1 MQYLYPNHDYYREL
15 IKRYTPQTRVNMN
28 ISGGTEKVKYFVNA
42 AYLHQGGNLKVEP
55 KSFLGYDPSA
65 KMDRYSFRANLDY
78 QVTKSF
84 KAFLNLGTYIE
95 QVNMPSGSAY
105 PNTDTG
111 WMMRD
116 VLYQATTIT
125 PITPGPYVDPYSGL
139 DEKALVFPTYLDRSA
154 MEVINRQGYHND
166 VNTSLNATLGGEWDL
181 SFITKG
187 LSLKGMASYDALAV
201 TNLDAAQ
208 RQLLFVVSNVDDVPS
223 YSIYS
228 NQEYSPLT
236 ISKSAASRYTINLQA
251 SLNYNRTFGLHTVGG
266 MLLVQRDYWETNG
279 GDLPYNVMGLVA
291 RATYDFDN
299 RYLFEF
305 NMGYNGS
312 SSSRPLTATAF
323 SPPYRPAG

>member
-139 DEKALVFPTYLDRSA
+139 DEKALVFPTYL
-154 MEVINRQGYHND
+154 
-166 VNTSLNATLGGEWDL
+166 
-181 SFITKG
+181 
-187 LSLKGMASYDALAV
+187 AL
-201 TNLDAAQ
+201 
-208 RQLLFVVSNVDDVPS
+208 
-223 YSIYS
+223 
-228 NQEYSPLT
+228 
-236 ISKSAASRYTINLQA
+236 
-251 SLNYNRTFGLHTVGG
+251 
-266 MLLVQRDYWETNG
+266 
-279 GDLPYNVMGLVA
+279 
-291 RATYDFDN
+291 
-299 RYLFEF
+299 
-305 NMGYNGS
+305 
-312 SSSRPLTATAF
+312 RPWK
-323 SPPYRPAG
+323 

>member
-1 MQYLYPNHDYYREL
+1 
-15 IKRYTPQTRVNMN
+15 
-28 ISGGTEKVKYFVNA
+28 
-42 AYLHQGGNLKVEP
+42 
-55 KSFLGYDPSA
+55 
-65 KMDRYSFRANLDY
+65 
-78 QVTKSF
+78 
-84 KAFLNLGTYIE
+84 
-95 QVNMPSGSAY
+95 
-105 PNTDTG
+105 
-111 WMMRD
+111 
-116 VLYQATTIT
+116 
-125 PITPGPYVDPYSGL
+125 
-139 DEKALVFPTYLDRSA
+139 

-208 RQLLFVVSNVDDVPS
+208 RQLLYVVSNVDDVPS

-312 SSSRPLTATAF
+312 EQFAPSNRYGF
-323 SPPYRPAG
+323 FPAVSAGW